1 MFVDKI
7 FERATIRGIADYLLF
22 GQGSDEDDRSYEERL
37 DEPYM
42 RFEKAVE
49 KYDKSKTSELLDLCN
64 EVSSETASVYMEIGL
79 QAGILLMVDVIKN
92 IHVEKKISFTDFV
105 NRDEVF
111 NGNETLLDAMYKE
124 WVDGEYYIQSIYI
137 SLLRIFRSRSDM
149 QKIRP
154 DMDIGHNIQR
164 LRRSTN
170 MTQDQ
175 VVAQLQLMG
184 IEISKSTYAKLET
197 NRMNIKVS
205 ELIALSKIFDADIA
219 EFFFG
224 LL

>member
-22 GQGSDEDDRSYEERL
+22 GQGPDEDDRSYEERL

-49 KYDKSKTSELLDLCN
+49 KYDKSNTSELLDLCN

-124 WVDGEYYIQSIYI
+124 WVDGELGEVLQKDERY
-137 SLLRIFRSRSDM
+137 
-149 QKIRP
+149 QKINKEMRKKVEKI
-154 DMDIGHNIQR
+154 DKLGFGKEEEMAIDR
-164 LRRSTN
+164 AL
-170 MTQDQ
+170 
-175 VVAQLQLMG
+175 
-184 IEISKSTYAKLET
+184 LET
-197 NRMNIKVS
+197 KERCAEYGRVLYKQGFFDAIN
-205 ELIALSKIFDADIA
+205 LSKC
-219 EFFFG
+219 
-224 LL
+224 